1 MSFIDSVEVKSKDLQ
16 DMNLLM
22 EKMIE
27 FRNGI
32 DATHDAVKVSFF
44 YDLWLTVILYYL
56 TLFLKRAKYIAHN
69 TTHDVVSY
77 FVL

>member
-44 YDLWLTVILYYL
+44 YDL
-56 TLFLKRAKYIAHN
+56 
-69 TTHDVVSY
+69 
-77 FVL
+77 